1 MVKLKLNQLYY
12 PLSFIPNQHN
22 TTQSIF
28 NQFDVTVICFCRLIF
43 IMKLLYLPMLI
54 VLYLV
59 PAVPIA
65 DPIDKIAELI
75 RQGNIHELSQSFAP
89 NVEVTILDQ
98 EDVYSKVQAEL
109 ILDKFF
115 SQNKPRSVKM
125 LHKVNSNPNY
135 RFGVLI
141 LNSDKGTYR
150 IAYTL
155 KETDKNLMLIE
166 LRIETEKVK

>member
-1 MVKLKLNQLYY
+1 MV
-12 PLSFIPNQHN
+12 
-22 TTQSIF
+22 
-28 NQFDVTVICFCRLIF
+28 
-43 IMKLLYLPMLI
+43 
-54 VLYLV
+54 YLV
-59 PAVPIA
+59 PTAPPA
-65 DPIDKIAELI
+65 DPIDNIANLI
-75 RQGNIHELSQSFAP
+75 RLGNAHELSKFFAP
-89 NVEVTILDQ
+89 SVEITIMDQ

-141 LNSDKGTYR
+141 LISDKGTYR

-155 KETDKNLMLIE
+155 KEADKNLMLIE
-166 LRIETEKVK
+166 LRIEKGK

>member
-1 MVKLKLNQLYY
+1 
-12 PLSFIPNQHN
+12 
-22 TTQSIF
+22 
-28 NQFDVTVICFCRLIF
+28 
-43 IMKLLYLPMLI
+43 MKLLYLPMLI
-54 VLYLV
+54 MVYLV
-59 PAVPIA
+59 PTAPPA
-65 DPIDKIAELI
+65 DPIDNIANLI
-75 RQGNIHELSQSFAP
+75 RLGNAHELSKFFAP
-89 NVEVTILDQ
+89 NVEITIMDQ

-141 LNSDKGTYR
+141 LISDKGTYR

-155 KETDKNLMLIE
+155 KEADKNLMLIE
-166 LRIETEKVK
+166 LRIEKGK